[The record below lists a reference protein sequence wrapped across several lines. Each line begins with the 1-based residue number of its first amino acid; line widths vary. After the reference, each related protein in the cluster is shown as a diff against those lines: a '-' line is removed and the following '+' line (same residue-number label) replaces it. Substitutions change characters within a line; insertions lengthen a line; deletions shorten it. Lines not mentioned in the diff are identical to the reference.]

1 MDNHQMNYVQQLSH
15 YATADIHR
23 VKKAWEAVVSVEPMF
38 HMADIYD
45 SILHSLIRSRF
56 SVQQCLSLEFPAHMR
71 EKILTAGNSNSTSS
85 FTCNS
90 GQTISSLFQYST
102 WHNASEIS
110 IQAGEKALTYTQLA
124 ERVDKITSVITLL
137 VPAGA
142 VIAVLADR
150 SSNWIVGMLAAM
162 QANTVYCPV
171 DASYPEEY
179 RAQLLERSGAQ
190 VLLLPNTSQ
199 MEKTGPNGPLTLA
212 IDHILNKN
220 IKPADFQPRLP
231 QPSSTAY
238 LCFTSGSTGQPKGV
252 LCRHRGVVALY
263 SSVSAR
269 PTSRPSTRI
278 GQMLSPGFDGCI
290 HEILSTVCS
299 GGTLVLPR
307 GKDDKF
313 SHLSDV
319 DVATLT
325 PSLAGE
331 LDPRDY
337 PNLKSIHFGGEPVPD
352 ALVERWASDRE
363 LYNIY
368 GPTEVLWPIL
378 SINLNNQPMLT
389 IGEIY
394 IAGVQISR
402 GYLGIEKKTTEEI
415 VPDPFCEGFGQ
426 EMMYRSGDIG
436 FLDEH
441 GNLHCCSRDDRQV
454 KLRGYR
460 INLDDIPAV
469 VYRTMCSVSKAVAV
483 TENGAVVLWVEP
495 EIDTELL
502 RRQLAVALPPHSAPK
517 SVYSMTKLPL
527 TKNGKFDIK
536 GLVSNN
542 HVKLVPK
549 SSQPLNSLEETLA
562 GIWRQLLTL
571 DSKRQISSADDF
583 AVLGGHSLLQLAL
596 AARIK
601 SLFNIP
607 ITVKDIISAS
617 TLRDLARLIQT
628 QGESQDYHSQ
638 AIKFLGK
645 DNNNLYSI
653 AWSLSTTNGHMVTS
667 KIPFLSRG
675 PMIALRIRYEYDT
688 DALPTTIIDVVKSLV
703 LRCLERMLD
712 NKVLMLDLRSEIE
725 DLFGAECHRQGLLR
739 ADVQRLGRAFL
750 VGV

>member
-337 PNLKSIHFGGEPVPD
+337 PNLKSVWYPFTSAEN
-352 ALVERWASDRE
+352 LCQMRWSNDGLR
-363 LYNIY
+363 
-368 GPTEVLWPIL
+368 
-378 SINLNNQPMLT
+378 
-389 IGEIY
+389 
-394 IAGVQISR
+394 
-402 GYLGIEKKTTEEI
+402 TEEI